1 MKRNAL
7 FTLIALVFFLTNLL
21 YAANQTYRIAG
32 YVMDQKSRE
41 GLAGANITIVNTT
54 VGATTDLDGFFQLPP
69 LPAGAYQIK
78 VTYMGYSS
86 KTIRLAH
93 LIHDTTLTIALNQ
106 NILSGPR
113 INIVATRATR
123 RISPV
128 TFSSLDRQEISAR
141 HTVQDIP
148 ELLSELPSTTFYS
161 ESGTGLGYSYL
172 SIRGFGQRRISV
184 MINGVPQND
193 PEDHNVYWVDFPDFL
208 SNVQDIQVQRGA
220 GNAFYGPAA
229 IGGSINIISNYFSPQ
244 RQIKASVGYGSFNTR
259 KYSLAYNS
267 GLLFNKFVF
276 YSRFSRI
283 QTDGYR
289 ENAWIDFKSYFL
301 GLAYY
306 TAHSSLRLQFY
317 GGPIADALTYTGIPK
332 EYNSNSTL
340 RRKNFNWWD
349 YADDGKTVYF
359 SERRKDEIEN
369 FNQPHW
375 ELLHEYRINDK
386 ATLNNTLFYIK
397 GYGFFDY
404 DGSWGTPE
412 YFRLTPQYGYQVD
425 SIPSDALIRAYV
437 DNNQVGW
444 LPQFIYKSRLGE
456 LVLGAELRMHRSLHW
471 GRLQKG
477 TGLPPDVVG
486 SNGRHYYQYRGAKDI
501 ASLYFHQTSQ
511 IWPKLSLMSDLQYA
525 YKKYR
530 LYDEKFIGNDFSI
543 PYHFL
548 NPRTG
553 LSYQLNE
560 HMDAYA
566 NLSFTQ
572 REPRL
577 KNFYDAAEASSPK
590 SWGYVV
596 PQFEL
601 NPDSTYNFNKPLVK
615 PETLTDFEFGWA
627 YHTPDFRLNINYY
640 YMDFHNEIVKSGQL
654 DRFGQPITGN
664 APRTLHQGIEVSGQW
679 QINSHWQLAA
689 NATYGKNRLVKYKV
703 YDWSGQATDLSGNP
717 IAGFPDVLSNLRLTY
732 SWRKIYASLNG
743 HYQGAFYTDN
753 FKNETH
759 KVDAF
764 HVFNLDLRYQM
775 AQLANVKINAKLHV
789 ANLLNKKYL
798 SHGEGQDFFP
808 GAPRSY
814 FVNLELVY

>member
-1 MKRNAL
+1 MKHQ
-7 FTLIALVFFLTNLL
+7 TVPYLIALLTLVCQFLF
-21 YAANQTYRIAG
+21 AANNQYRISG
-32 YVMDQKSRE
+32 YVTDKANNE
-41 GLAGANITIVNTT
+41 GLAGANISVINTT
-54 VGATTDLDGFFQLPP
+54 VGTTTDIDGYFTLPP
-69 LPAGAYQIK
+69 LPEGSYGIK
-78 VTYMGYSS
+78 IIYMGYSS
-86 KTIRLAH
+86 KTIRIAH
-93 LIHDTTLTIALNQ
+93 LNRDTTLSVALDQ

-113 INIVATRATR
+113 INIIATRATK

-128 TFSSLDRQEISAR
+128 TFSSLDRREISAR
-141 HTVQDIP
+141 YTIQDIP
-148 ELLSELPSTTFYS
+148 QLLSELPSTTFYS

-244 RQIKASVGYGSFNTR
+244 RQIKASVGYGSYNTR

-267 GLLFNKFVF
+267 GLLWDKLVF

-306 TAHSSLRLQFY
+306 TARSSLRLQFY

-332 EYNSNSTL
+332 EYNGDATL

-349 YADDGKTVYF
+349 YGDDGKTIYF

-369 FNQPHW
+369 FNQPHL
-375 ELLHEYRINDK
+375 ELLHEYRLNNKI
-386 ATLNNTLFYIK
+386 TLNNTLFYMK

-412 YFRLTPQYGYQVD
+412 YFRLTPEYGFHVD

-444 LPQFIYKSRLGE
+444 LPQFIYKSRSGE
-456 LVLGAELRMHRSLHW
+456 LVLGAELRLHRSLHW

-477 TGLPPDVVG
+477 SGLPSQVVG
-486 SNGRHYYQYRGAKDI
+486 DHARRYYQYRGAKDI
-501 ASLYFHQTSQ
+501 ASLYFHQTSR
-511 IWPKLSLMSDLQYA
+511 IRPKLTLMSDLQYA
-525 YKKYR
+525 YKKYH
-530 LYDEKFIGNDFSI
+530 LYDEKFIGTDFSV

-553 LSYQLNE
+553 LNYQINPS
-560 HMDAYA
+560 MDAYV
-566 NLSFTQ
+566 NLSYTQ

-601 NPDSTYNFNKPLVK
+601 NADSTYNFDKPLVK
-615 PETLTDFEFGWA
+615 PEALTDFELGWA
-627 YHTPDFRLNINYY
+627 YHSPRFRLNINYY
-640 YMDFHNEIVKSGQL
+640 YMDFVNEIVKSGQL
-654 DRFGQPITGN
+654 DRFGEPITGN
-664 APRTLHQGIEVSGQW
+664 APRTLHQGIEVSGRW
-679 QINSHWQLAA
+679 QISPRWQFSA
-689 NATYGKNRLVKYKV
+689 NATYGKNRLVEYKV
-703 YDWSGQATDLSGNP
+703 YDWSGNATDLSGNP
-717 IAGFPDVLSNLRLTY
+717 IAGFPDALANARLTY
-732 SWRKIYASLNG
+732 SWNKIYVSLHG

-753 FKNETH
+753 FKNEKH

-764 HVFNLDLRYQM
+764 QVFHLDIRYQ
-775 AQLANVKINAKLHV
+775 LARLADVQINAKLHV
-789 ANLLNKKYL
+789 SNLLDKKYL

-808 GAPRSY
+808 AAPRSY
-814 FVNLELVY
+814 FVNLEIAY

>member
-1 MKRNAL
+1 MKRVLL
-7 FTLIALVFFLTNLL
+7 FQIFALIALFSASFAMST
-21 YAANQTYRIAG
+21 QYRISG
-32 YVMDQKSRE
+32 YVMDKSTKE
-41 GLAGANITIVNTT
+41 GLAGANIAVVNTT
-54 VGATTDLDGFFQLPP
+54 VGATTDVDGYFQLPP
-69 LPAGAYQIK
+69 LPSGAYRLK

-86 KTIRLAH
+86 KTIRLTH
-93 LIHDTTLTIALNQ
+93 LDHDTTLTIALDQ

-113 INIVATRATR
+113 INIIATRATR
-123 RISPV
+123 RMEPI
-128 TFSSLDRQEISAR
+128 TFSNLTRQEISSR
-141 HTVQDIP
+141 HTIQDIP

-244 RQIKASVGYGSFNTR
+244 RQIKASAGYGSYNTR
-259 KYSLAYNS
+259 KYSIAYNS
-267 GLLFNKFVF
+267 GLLFDKFVF

-332 EYNSNSTL
+332 EYNRNSAL

-349 YADDGKTVYF
+349 YGKDGKTIYF

-375 ELLHEYRINDK
+375 ELLHEYRINK
-386 ATLNNTLFYIK
+386 KVTLNNTLFYMK

-412 YFRLTPQYGYQVD
+412 YFRLTPEYGYQVD

-444 LPQFIYKSRLGE
+444 LPQFIYKSRAGE

-477 TGLPPDVVG
+477 SGLPAGVVG
-486 SNGRHYYQYRGAKDI
+486 DHGRHYYQYRGAKDI
-501 ASLYFHQTSQ
+501 ASVYFHQTSE
-511 IWPKLSLMSDLQYA
+511 IWPRLSLMSDLQYA
-525 YKKYR
+525 YKKYH
-530 LYDEKFIGNDFSI
+530 LYDEKFIGTDFSI

-553 LSYQLNE
+553 LSYKINSN
-560 HMDAYA
+560 MNAYV

-590 SWGYVV
+590 NWGYVV

-601 NPDSTYNFNKPLVK
+601 NPDSTYNFKKPLVK
-615 PETLTDFEFGWA
+615 PEALTDFELGWS
-627 YHTPDFRLNINYY
+627 YHTSRLRFTVNYY
-640 YMDFHNEIVKSGQL
+640 HMDFVNEIVKSGQL

-664 APRTLHQGIEVSGQW
+664 APRTLHQGIELSGQV
-679 QINSHWQLAA
+679 QISPRWQLTA
-689 NATYGKNRLVKYKV
+689 NATYGKNRLIKYKV
-703 YDWSGQATDLSGNP
+703 YDWSGNATDLSGNP
-717 IAGFPDVLSNLRLTY
+717 IAGFPDALANARLTY
-732 SWRKIYASLNG
+732 SWRKVYASLNW

-753 FKNETH
+753 FKNSAH
-759 KVDAF
+759 RVDAYQLL
-764 HVFNLDLRYQM
+764 NLDCRYQL
-775 AQLANVKINAKLHV
+775 ATLANVKINAKLHI

-798 SHGEGQDFFP
+798 AHGEGQDFFP

-814 FVNLELVY
+814 FVNLEIVY

>member
-1 MKRNAL
+1 MVRQWFFALLMSILLFNASL
-7 FTLIALVFFLTNLL
+7 WAGGRL
-21 YAANQTYRIAG
+21 YRISG
-32 YVMDQKSRE
+32 YVMDRASKE
-41 GLAGANITIVNTT
+41 GLAGANITVLQTT
-54 VGATTDLDGFFQLPP
+54 IGATTDVDGYFTLPP
-69 LPAGAYQIK
+69 LPEGAYRIK

-86 KTIRLAH
+86 KIVRLTS
-93 LIHDTTLTIALNQ
+93 LRQDTTLTIALDQ

-123 RISPV
+123 RVTPI
-128 TFSSLDRQEISAR
+128 TFSNLSRREISAR
-141 HTVQDIP
+141 HTIQDIP

-184 MINGVPQND
+184 MINGIPQND

-244 RQIKASVGYGSFNTR
+244 RQIKASAGYGSFNTR

-267 GLLFNKFVF
+267 GLFFNKFVF
-276 YSRFSRI
+276 YTRFSRI

-317 GGPIADALTYTGIPK
+317 GGPIADALTYTGIPR
-332 EYNSNSTL
+332 EYNHNPTL

-349 YADDGKTVYF
+349 YAKDGKTVYF

-375 ELLHEYRINDK
+375 ELLHEYRLNK
-386 ATLNNTLFYIK
+386 KVTLNNTFFYIK

-412 YFRLTPQYGYQVD
+412 YFRLTPQYGFNVD

-444 LPQFIYKSRLGE
+444 LPQFIYKSRIGE
-456 LVLGAELRMHRSLHW
+456 LVLGAELRLHRSLHW

-477 TGLPPDVVG
+477 SGLPSAVVG
-486 SNGRHYYQYRGAKDI
+486 EHGRHYYQYRGAKDI
-501 ASLYFHQTSQ
+501 ASVYFHQTSQ

-530 LYDEKFIGNDFSI
+530 LYDEKYIGTDFSV

-553 LSYQLNE
+553 LSYRINSR
-560 HMDAYA
+560 MDTYV

-577 KNFYDAAEASSPK
+577 KNFYDAAEASSPE
-590 SWGYVV
+590 SWGYVK
-596 PQFEL
+596 PQFAL
-601 NPDSTYNFNKPLVK
+601 NPDGTYNFKKPLVK
-615 PETLTDFEFGWA
+615 PESLTDFELGWA
-627 YHTPDFRLNINYY
+627 YHVPRLRLNINYY
-640 YMDFHNEIVKSGQL
+640 YMDFVNEIVKSGQL

-664 APRTLHQGIEVSGQW
+664 APRTLHQGIEISGQW
-679 QINSHWQLAA
+679 QMAPRWQLLA
-689 NATYGKNRLVKYKV
+689 NATYGKNRLIKYTV
-703 YDWSGQATDLSGNP
+703 YDWSGQAIDLSGNP
-717 IAGFPDVLSNLRLTY
+717 IAGFPDVLANARLTY
-732 SWRKIYASLNG
+732 SWRKLYASLNW
-743 HYQGAFYTDN
+743 HYQGPFYTDN
-753 FKNETH
+753 FKNPRH
-759 KVDAF
+759 KVQAF
-764 HVFNLDLRYQM
+764 QLFHLDLRYQ
-775 AQLANVKINAKLHV
+775 LARLAHVKINAKLHV
-789 ANLLNKKYL
+789 SNLLNTTYL
-798 SHGEGQDFFP
+798 AHGEGKEFFP

-814 FVNLELVY
+814 FVNLEVVY